1 MSIKGT
7 SFLPLSY
14 NSPVSSFA
22 GLLLE
27 YYDKNKRALPW
38 RADTIPYH
46 VWISEIMLQQ
56 TRIETV
62 KERYASFLK
71 SFPNVETLADAPE
84 EMVLKEWEGL
94 GYYSRARNLRKGAAT
109 IVRNF
114 NGELPKT
121 KAELMTIP
129 GIGDYSSSAISS
141 IAFNEPEI
149 ALDGNLFRVYAR
161 VNLVRKRY
169 EDVKAKK
176 GAIQFYKEKMP
187 LERCGDF
194 NEALME
200 LGETVCLPNG
210 KPLCER
216 CPLRCLCKA
225 HKTNQ
230 EMSVPLPKFKK
241 ERGRVAINVYL
252 ITWKD
257 MVLIRKRENKGL
269 LAATYEFPNYPRNQ
283 SDEMGLQELSLL
295 GPISFLGNSKHAFSH
310 LEWDMDWYEIKCNK
324 EPELS
329 GCILVPAADLKTV
342 YMLPNAFTKFCK
354 NNAILG
360 F

>member
-1 MSIKGT
+1 MS
-7 SFLPLSY
+7 
-14 NSPVSSFA
+14 NFA
-22 GLLLE
+22 GLLLG
-27 YYDKNKRALPW
+27 YYDKNKRPLPW
-38 RADTIPYH
+38 RADSTPYH

-62 KERYASFLK
+62 KERYASFLE
-71 SFPNVETLADAPE
+71 SFPNVEALANAPE
-84 EMVLKEWEGL
+84 ERVLKEWEGL
-94 GYYSRARNLRKGAAT
+94 GYYSRARNLRKGAIT
-109 IVRNF
+109 IIQKF

-141 IAFNEPEI
+141 IAFNEPEV

-161 VNLVRKRY
+161 VNLVEKSY
-169 EDVKAKK
+169 EDGKAKK
-176 GAIQFYKEKMP
+176 EAIKFYKEKMP

-194 NEALME
+194 NESLME
-200 LGETVCLPNG
+200 LGEMVCLPNG

-216 CPLRCLCKA
+216 CPLRCFCKA

-230 EMSVPLPKFKK
+230 EISVPLPKLKK
-241 ERGRVAINVYL
+241 ERRGVAINVYL

-257 MVLIRKRENKGL
+257 MVLIRKREDKGL

-283 SDEMGLQELSLL
+283 NDKMKLQELPLA

-324 EPELS
+324 EPRLS
-329 GCILVPAADLKTV
+329 TCKLVPIADLKTV
-342 YMLPNAFTKFCK
+342 YVLPKAFTKFCK